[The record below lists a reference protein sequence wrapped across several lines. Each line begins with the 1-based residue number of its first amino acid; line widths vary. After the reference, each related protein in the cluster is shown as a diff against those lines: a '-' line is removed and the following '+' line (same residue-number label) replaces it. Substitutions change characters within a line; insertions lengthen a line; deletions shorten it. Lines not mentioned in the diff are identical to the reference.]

1 MSMEPLIEKIR
12 IEVDRGQPVRHKLP
26 GRGRLYIERPLPF
39 LCVYRTRPN
48 GRDRGTGKLLMGE
61 ASFLIASGDP
71 THHDALRKIVGEVA
85 ASLSK
90 RFGAFLL
97 LEIWTSVRNIRDR
110 DDPAPAFRILSRPEP
125 PLTRT
130 IETLMHT
137 LGTVRIQ
144 KRSATVEVLRQDLPG
159 PPGLAPIFSSDDLL
173 QLPCEILGLEV
184 YPVYRDKDGNLYPT
198 VLWSLKRQVSRA
210 LKKGLHAFSVA
221 RTVEVPV
228 SYQAFGQRIVARS
241 VSRIDEELAE
251 VCQAFDLLLQ
261 VTPVN
266 IESAWMEFNG
276 TGCERMPDFAYR
288 PLPMDPVVAKRKLL
302 AIRTERIEEPT
313 LAQLFREIQVS
324 VDRELTLLLDR
335 GTPRFLHGSIQLFGK
350 VDTHLL
356 AVAKRVLRKIGPARP
371 NSAAA
376 EVLSAEAFAEQA
388 RNEIAYY
395 QKLDSRFSSQVVL
408 MDDMYAGLLVSRGN
422 LLIGTRYRVSASQ
435 AEGLLHHEIG
445 THALTYFNGL
455 AQPFRQLSLGLPGY
469 DELQEGLAVLGEFL
483 SGGLSPSRLRTLA
496 ARVVAVH
503 MLVDGASF
511 VDVFRE
517 IHYGNGFQQ
526 EAAFTITTR
535 VFRGGGLTK
544 DAVYLRGLLRI
555 LEYLGSRGNLEILFV
570 GKIAAHHV
578 KMIRELQA
586 RNVLVPAPVL
596 PRYLK
601 DPGAGKRLERL
612 RSGISVFELLD

>member
-1 MSMEPLIEKIR
+1 VDPLIAKIR
-12 IEVDRGQPVRHKLP
+12 KELDEGRLVRHKLP

-48 GRDRGTGKLLMGE
+48 GRDRYTRKLLMGE
-61 ASFLIASGDP
+61 ASFLIASGDH
-71 THHDALRKIVGEVA
+71 TYHDALRKIVVEVA
-85 ASLSK
+85 ARLSK

-97 LEIWTSVRNIRDR
+97 LEIWTSLRTRPEEEG
-110 DDPAPAFRILSRPEP
+110 PAPCFRILSRPDR
-125 PLTRT
+125 PLTPT
-130 IETLMHT
+130 IETLMHA
-137 LGTVRIQ
+137 LERVRIQ
-144 KRSATVEVLRQDLPG
+144 KRSATVEVLRQDVLG
-159 PPGLAPIFSSDDLL
+159 PPGLPQIVSLGGLAGLE
-173 QLPCEILGLEV
+173 CEIMGLEV
-184 YPVYRDKDGNLYPT
+184 SPVYRDKDGNLYPT
-198 VLWSLKRQVSRA
+198 LLWSLKRQVSRA
-210 LKKGLHAFSVA
+210 LKRGFHSFSVA
-221 RTVEVPV
+221 RTTEFPI
-228 SYQAFGQRIVARS
+228 SYQALGQRIVAPL
-241 VSRIDEELAE
+241 VSTLDEKLAE
-251 VCQAFDLLLQ
+251 VSETFDVLLQ

-266 IESAWMEFNG
+266 IESAWQEFSRNG
-276 TGCERMPDFAYR
+276 CQQIPAFTYR
-288 PLPMDPVVAKRKLL
+288 PLPVDPVVVKRTLF
-302 AIRTERIEEPT
+302 AIPTERIEEPT

-335 GTPRFLHGSIQLFGK
+335 GTPRFLQGSIQLFGK
-350 VDTHLL
+350 VDTELL
-356 AVAKRVLRKIGPARP
+356 AVAKRILQQIGPANP
-371 NSAAA
+371 NSAAKQ
-376 EVLSAEAFAEQA
+376 VLSAEAFAEQA
-388 RNEIAYY
+388 RKEIAYY
-395 QKLDSRFSSQVVL
+395 QKLDPRFRSQVAL